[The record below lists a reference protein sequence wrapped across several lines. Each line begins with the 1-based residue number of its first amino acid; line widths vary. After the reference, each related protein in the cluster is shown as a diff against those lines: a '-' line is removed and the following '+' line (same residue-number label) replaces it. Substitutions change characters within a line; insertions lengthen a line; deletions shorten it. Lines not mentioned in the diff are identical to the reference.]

1 MHPLSLSLGTLSR
14 HPLPTPSFALL
25 LHTDDTAAVDNL
37 HALEVFY
44 AKFPEYKKNDL
55 FITGESYAGVYVPT
69 FAEAIVF
76 AVQNGTYTG
85 APLKG
90 IAVGN
95 GCSGSEVG
103 VCGGERTKYD
113 AQYFA
118 QSTAMLGPEL
128 QSRLNTH
135 CDWEN
140 PKNTSAAC
148 AAAIAEMGP
157 LLNRINIYNVYGEC
171 IKGTSDAS
179 PAVEGAS
186 RLTVL
191 KAPVSHMK
199 EGVQVG
205 GPDACINSIEASNF
219 MNQAALIK
227 AIHVK
232 PIAYRWSTCGSVAGW
247 SYKSTRPNLPRD
259 TYPLL
264 LKNMRVLIYNG
275 DWDACVPW
283 TDNFAW
289 TKGERQYWNYTG
301 TILALVLVMFEYL
314 SIQPP
319 DMTRTGHHKP
329 SWLCCINTHKHTQGM
344 GFTAKDAWHPWTF
357 NDLDAYGTQV
367 GGYAVNYHLGKG
379 DEKGEGDEGDVEG
392 GAKGGAEV
400 AEKGAG
406 GALGFSFVTIRGG
419 RHEVPET
426 APKRAF
432 EMFSR
437 LVAGETF

>member
-1 MHPLSLSLGTLSR
+1 M
-14 HPLPTPSFALL
+14 
-25 LHTDDTAAVDNL
+25 DNL

-171 IKGTSDAS
+171 IEGTSDAS
-179 PAVEGAS
+179 PTVEGAS
-186 RLTVL
+186 RQTVL

-199 EGVQVG
+199 EGVGVG

-232 PIAYRWSTCGSVAGW
+232 PIAYRWSTCGSVPGW

-289 TKGERQYWNYTG
+289 TKGEGQYWCYTS
-301 TILALVLVMFEYL
+301 TSTSISVLVLFESL
-314 SIQPP
+314 STQPP
-319 DMTRTGHHKP
+319 DMTRTGHRKP
-329 SWLCCINTHKHTQGM
+329 S
-344 GFTAKDAWHPWTF
+344 
-357 NDLDAYGTQV
+357 
-367 GGYAVNYHLGKG
+367 
-379 DEKGEGDEGDVEG
+379 
-392 GAKGGAEV
+392 
-400 AEKGAG
+400 
-406 GALGFSFVTIRGG
+406 
-419 RHEVPET
+419 
-426 APKRAF
+426 
-432 EMFSR
+432 
-437 LVAGETF
+437 

>member
-1 MHPLSLSLGTLSR
+1 M
-14 HPLPTPSFALL
+14 
-25 LHTDDTAAVDNL
+25 DNL

-289 TKGERQYWNYTG
+289 TKG
-301 TILALVLVMFEYL
+301 
-314 SIQPP
+314 
-319 DMTRTGHHKP
+319 
-329 SWLCCINTHKHTQGM
+329 M